1 MTNLAKNPTGFN
13 QNIRIV
19 LNECGR
25 VLALFVN
32 DNDADG
38 HDVSWFWDIDF
49 ERWSQ
54 IEGLRAFVGGTRA
67 NDMQVRLKYA
77 GIQAEIVDNV
87 ADVLAATNADDGKV
101 YIIANYTALPAVRR
115 ELEGLE
121 AAAKGE
127 E

>member
-1 MTNLAKNPTGFN
+1 M
-13 QNIRIV
+13 
-19 LNECGR
+19 
-25 VLALFVN
+25 LALFVN

-77 GIQAEIVDNV
+77 GIQAEIVENV
-87 ADVLAATNADDGKV
+87 ADVLAATGVDDGKV
-101 YIIANYTALPAVRR
+101 YIIANYTAPPAVRR

>member
-1 MTNLAKNPTGFN
+1 M
-13 QNIRIV
+13 
-19 LNECGR
+19 
-25 VLALFVN
+25 LALFVN

-54 IEGLRAFVGGTRA
+54 IEGLRAFVGGMRA

-77 GIQAEIVDNV
+77 GIQAEIVENV
-87 ADVLAATNADDGKV
+87 ADVLAATASTMARCTSLRTTPRCRPFAVNSK
-101 YIIANYTALPAVRR
+101 ALKPPR
-115 ELEGLE
+115 
-121 AAAKGE
+121 KGE

>member
-19 LNECGR
+19 LNERGR

-77 GIQAEIVDNV
+77 GIQAEIVENV
-87 ADVLAATNADDGKV
+87 ADVLAATGADDGKV
-101 YIIANYTALPAVRR
+101 YIIANNTALPAVRR